1 MSNLNF
7 RRRRLLAALSASPW
21 TLSRAVAQTA
31 PYPNRP
37 VRIVLP
43 ATVGST
49 SDLIMRAMSVP
60 VGTLLGEPLVIDA
73 RGGAAGKIAVDHVA
87 GSAPDG
93 YTLLLA
99 NNGTQAI
106 MPSGRGTSPA
116 ELGRSLLPVTML
128 VRSPI
133 VVAVNPRLKAD
144 TLGAL
149 VELAKARPKA
159 LSYASSG
166 AGSTSHMASM
176 MLTKRAGIE
185 LQHVPYASSAA
196 GVRDVLSGEV
206 PVIFTQ
212 LGAIGP
218 LVQAGQLRAI
228 VVMGERRLSS
238 FPDVE
243 TIAEAG
249 FPGLEISTWYGVVVP
264 AGTPRAI
271 VERLHAVFVR
281 ALAAPDLRRQFATFG
296 MEAVGDTPEQ
306 FAVTLD
312 TEVRRWSEL
321 VRAHGDAGD
330 R

>member
-1 MSNLNF
+1 
-7 RRRRLLAALSASPW
+7 
-21 TLSRAVAQTA
+21 
-31 PYPNRP
+31 
-37 VRIVLP
+37 
-43 ATVGST
+43 
-49 SDLIMRAMSVP
+49 MSVP

-228 VVMGERRLSS
+228 VVMGERRLAS

>member
-1 MSNLNF
+1 
-7 RRRRLLAALSASPW
+7 
-21 TLSRAVAQTA
+21 
-31 PYPNRP
+31 
-37 VRIVLP
+37 
-43 ATVGST
+43 
-49 SDLIMRAMSVP
+49 
-60 VGTLLGEPLVIDA
+60 
-73 RGGAAGKIAVDHVA
+73 
-87 GSAPDG
+87 
-93 YTLLLA
+93 
-99 NNGTQAI
+99 
-106 MPSGRGTSPA
+106 
-116 ELGRSLLPVTML
+116 ML

-218 LVQAGQLRAI
+218 LVQAGQRRAI
-228 VVMGERRLSS
+228 VVMGERRLAS